1 MYKFLITFKR
11 YVVIKNGIS
20 QKRYNY
26 VIPKFQSFNLNFFF
40 TNKINN

>member
-20 QKRYNY
+20 QTRY
-26 VIPKFQSFNLNFFF
+26 IIMQFQSSNLNLFF